1 MSVEDKRIERMRS
14 YVAQAYGGNRVEDP
28 RKGAAAIGRAAML
41 REVDRHSVRHR
52 DDEPYTPP
60 ADAPAA
66 QESTTRETPWRIG
79 MFRFGKGKENH
90 EHHQE

>member
-1 MSVEDKRIERMRS
+1 MSVEDKRLERMRS

-60 ADAPAA
+60 AA

-79 MFRFGKGKENH
+79 MFRFGQGKANH
-90 EHHQE
+90 EKEDDE